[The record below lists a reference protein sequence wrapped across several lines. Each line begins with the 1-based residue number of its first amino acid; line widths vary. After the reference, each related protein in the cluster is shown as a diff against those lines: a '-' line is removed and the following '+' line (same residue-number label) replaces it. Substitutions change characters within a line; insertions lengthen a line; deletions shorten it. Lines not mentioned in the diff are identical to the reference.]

1 MGLLMLK
8 GHRVKDQLHW
18 VHWGHLHPGRWD

>member
-8 GHRVKDQLHW
+8 GHRVKD
-18 VHWGHLHPGRWD
+18 